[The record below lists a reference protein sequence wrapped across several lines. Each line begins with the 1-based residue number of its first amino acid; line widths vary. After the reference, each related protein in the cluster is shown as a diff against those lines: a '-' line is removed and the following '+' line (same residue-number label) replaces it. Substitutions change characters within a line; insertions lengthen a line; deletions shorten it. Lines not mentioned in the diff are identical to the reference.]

1 MRKTA
6 SFGIVS
12 IIATGIA
19 ATIVVPGIAQSG
31 GQSERIT
38 AKNNAPLKAAPNPQS
53 AILATVPRGSTLSLE
68 YCNADQWCR
77 VQFGRRTGWM
87 AAVNL
92 NLPAGRETARLTGQA
107 RLRAGP
113 GTQYQALAT
122 LQAGTR
128 VNVIRCQPQW
138 CNVSAGYRRGWVAAR
153 LVDQGGGWTGPR
165 PPQPSPRSELQMFT
179 ERNCRGN
186 TYSTREA
193 VPNVNYP
200 VRSARVIGGTGDVS
214 RDGWQLCVGTNYN
227 GICTSN
233 TPSCSNL
240 EDLSGRGVRSV
251 RPAFGEGSATGGT
264 ACTAEYAPVC
274 GRLGRQDKTFS
285 NACMARAAGYTVRYQ
300 GQCR

>member
-1 MRKTA
+1 MRKTT

-12 IIATGIA
+12 VIATGIA
-19 ATIVVPGIAQSG
+19 AAIIVPGMAQS
-31 GQSERIT
+31 QRIT
-38 AKNNAPLKAAPNPQS
+38 ARNNAPLKAEPSPQA
-53 AILATVPRGSTLSLE
+53 AILATVPRGSTLSLDH
-68 YCNADQWCR
+68 CNADRWCR

-92 NLPAGRETARLTGQA
+92 NLPAGHETGRITGRAQ
-107 RLRAGP
+107 LRAGP
-113 GTQYQALAT
+113 GLHYQALAT

-128 VNVIRCQPQW
+128 VGVIRCQPQW
-138 CNVSAGYRRGWVAAR
+138 CNVTAGHRRGWVASR
-153 LVDQGGGWTGPR
+153 LVDRGGTGPR
-165 PPQPSPRSELQMFT
+165 PPQPGARSELQLFT

-200 VRSARVIGGTGDVS
+200 VRSARVIGGTGDPG

-251 RPAFGEGSATGGT
+251 RPAFGEGSATGPV

-274 GRLGRQDKTFS
+274 ARLGRHDKTFS
-285 NACMARAAGYTVRYQ
+285 NACTARADGYTVRYQ